1 MLKPASLFIYCS
13 LFDMCDTWYANE
25 LIFYFYCGLH
35 RISIHKSSLESS
47 ICYVK

>member
-1 MLKPASLFIYCS
+1 MLQPASLYLLR
-13 LFDMCDTWYANE
+13 LFDMCDTLYANE